1 MKIVIIGAKASGKS
15 SFGEE
20 LRKVLDIPCVELDDI
35 IEKMYEKRHGARKPC
50 REIFD
55 SDGEEAFRGLE
66 EEAVAEVSDAD
77 WTIIITGGSTFMCPR
92 NRRILRKNAIVIFC
106 KCPVDTLVERV
117 QYRVADSGG
126 VSKAVFLKWYRNDV
140 AVKDEIHGSFA
151 DIVLDTGVKS
161 PHELA
166 GEAEALLAEE
176 LAVRCTSANTF
187 GELIRVT
194 TFGESHGSAIG
205 AVLDGMPP
213 GIPVTEEDIQKELDR
228 RKPGQSSV
236 TTPRREQDGIH
247 VVSGLFEG
255 RTTGAPVGMIVY
267 NRDIDSSKYE
277 ALKELFRPGHADFTL
292 YRKYGL
298 RDHRGGGRS
307 SGRETAGRVAAGAV
321 AGKILGERGVHL
333 YAHALEIG
341 GVRAGRIDHGVIEK
355 NLVRCADED
364 AAARMVAAIEDAR
377 DNADSVGGV
386 VQLDILGL
394 PPGLGDPV
402 FAKLD
407 ARLTFG
413 IMTLG
418 AVKGVEIG
426 AGFAAARLKGS
437 EANDQLDA
445 GGHLTNNAGGILGG
459 ISTGEPVT
467 LRIAVKPTPSI
478 ARAQKTVD
486 KQRKPATV
494 TIEGR
499 HDPCI
504 VPRIIPVI
512 ENMAALVV
520 LDAWEIQK
528 RLRGGAWPEDEP
540 DAAK

>member
-1 MKIVIIGAKASGKS
+1 VKIVIIGVKASGKS

-20 LRKVLDIPCVELDDI
+20 LRKALDIPCVELDDVV
-35 IEKMYEKRHGARKPC
+35 ENLYEENHGVRKEC
-50 REIFD
+50 KEIFD
-55 SDGEEAFRGLE
+55 SDGEEAFRDLE
-66 EEAVAEVSDAD
+66 EKAVEKVSDAD
-77 WTIIITGGSTFMCPR
+77 WTIVITGGSTFMSPH
-92 NRRILRKNAIVIFC
+92 NRRILRNNAIVIFC
-106 KCPVDTLVERV
+106 TCALDVLVNRV
-117 QYRVADSGG
+117 QYSVAGPGG
-126 VSKAVFLKWYRNDV
+126 VSKAVFLKWYKNDV
-140 AVKDEIHGSFA
+140 ALKDELYGVFA
-151 DIVLDTGVKS
+151 DIVLDTGAKS
-161 PHELA
+161 PSELA
-166 GEAEALLAEE
+166 AEGSALLSRE

-194 TFGESHGSAIG
+194 TFGESHGPAIG
-205 AVLDGMPP
+205 AVLDGVPP
-213 GIPVTEEDIQKELDR
+213 GIPLTEEDIQKELDR

-236 TTPRREQDGIH
+236 TTPRSEQDGIH

-267 NRDIDSSKYE
+267 NRDVDSSKYE
-277 ALKELFRPGHADFTL
+277 ALKNLFRPGHADFTF
-292 YRKYGL
+292 YRKYGV
-298 RDHRGGGRS
+298 RDYRGGGRS

-321 AGKILGERGVHL
+321 AKKILGERGMSL

-341 GVRAGRIDHGVIEK
+341 GVRAGRIDHGAIEK

-364 AAARMVAAIEDAR
+364 AAPRMVAAIEDAR

-394 PPGLGDPV
+394 PAGLGDPV
-402 FAKLD
+402 FGKLD
-407 ARLTFG
+407 ARLASG

-418 AVKGVEIG
+418 AVKGIEIG
-426 AGFAAARLKGS
+426 AGFAAARLRGS
-437 EANDQLDA
+437 EANDRMGA
-445 GGHLTNNAGGILGG
+445 GGHLTNNAGGVLGG
-459 ISTGEPVT
+459 ISTGQPVV

-478 ARAQKTVD
+478 AREQKTVD
-486 KQRKPATV
+486 KDLNPVSV

-528 RLRGGAWPEDEP
+528 RLRGGAWPEDERG
-540 DAAK
+540 AAV